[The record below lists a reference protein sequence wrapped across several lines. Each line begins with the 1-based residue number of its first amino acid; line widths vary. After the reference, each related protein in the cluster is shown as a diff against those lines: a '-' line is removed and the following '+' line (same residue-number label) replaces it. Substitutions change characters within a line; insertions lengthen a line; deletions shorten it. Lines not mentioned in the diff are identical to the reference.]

1 MDFKFSDMLSEA
13 KKFDEKTREEF
24 EDALNKEYRGIS
36 SRGSNSPHFE
46 VSIEGHSFKV
56 YIANRG
62 KGISDAVNKVSNR
75 FGFNDV
81 KCIPDMMSC
90 EFIVK

>member
-1 MDFKFSDMLSEA
+1 MDFKFSDMLTEA
-13 KKFDEKTREEF
+13 KKIDEKTRAEF

-36 SRGSNSPHFE
+36 SRGSNSPKFE
-46 VSIEGHSFKV
+46 VSITGDSFNV

-62 KGISDAVNKVSNR
+62 AGISDAVNKVAKR
-75 FGFNDV
+75 FGFTDI
-81 KCIPDMMSC
+81 KYIPDMMSC

>member
-1 MDFKFSDMLSEA
+1 MFTELLEGV
-13 KKFDEKTREEF
+13 KFDEKTRKEF
-24 EDALNKEYRGIS
+24 EDALNAEYSGIS
-36 SRGSNSPHFE
+36 SRGSRAPKFE

-56 YIANRG
+56 YICNRG
-62 KGISDAVNKVSNR
+62 AGISDAVNKVSNR